1 MDEQRSTDRSRGFE
15 QNAGS
20 EQSAEFEQSIAP
32 ECNAQPELDALVH
45 LDVPAHLDEPAHPDA
60 PVHLDA
66 PGEFS
71 TSPEFS
77 TPSDKSAF
85 SHNAPL
91 AKPSPAS
98 SFTLGRPAPSFTVG
112 RSVLVLVTGLSAGFL
127 SGLFGVGGGV
137 LIVPALTLILGM
149 DQKRAAATSLVAII
163 PTAAAGS
170 VSYAMSGNV
179 SLIAMLILIAGA
191 LVGAQIGVLLL
202 HRLPERIL
210 PWIFVGFVAFVVISQ
225 RFHVPIRDS
234 VFELDW
240 YKGIVLLIVGL
251 FSGILSGLVGVGGG
265 SITVPGMEILVGA
278 GDLLARGTS
287 LLVIIPTA
295 ISGTIT
301 NSRHGVVDLKL
312 GLILGAIAALA
323 APVGTFAAA
332 QISPTLGE
340 LLFSCFLV
348 FVGVQ
353 TLMKARKKPAT
364 KGE

>member
-1 MDEQRSTDRSRGFE
+1 MDEQRSADRSRGFE

-32 ECNAQPELDALVH
+32 GCNAQPELDALVH
-45 LDVPAHLDEPAHPDA
+45 PGA

-66 PGEFS
+66 PGEFCA
-71 TSPEFS
+71 SPEFS
-77 TPSDKSAF
+77 TPSDKSTF

-91 AKPSPAS
+91 AKP
-98 SFTLGRPAPSFTVG
+98 RPAPSFTVG

-170 VSYAMSGNV
+170 ASYAMSGNV
-179 SLIAMLILIAGA
+179 SLVAMLILIAGA

-265 SITVPGMEILVGA
+265 SVIVPGMEILVGA

-364 KGE
+364 KGA

>member
-1 MDEQRSTDRSRGFE
+1 MDEQRSADRSRGFE
-15 QNAGS
+15 QNADS
-20 EQSAEFEQSIAP
+20 EQSAELEQSIAP

-45 LDVPAHLDEPAHPDA
+45 LDAPVHPGA

-66 PGEFS
+66 PGELCAP
-71 TSPEFS
+71 PEFS
-77 TPSDKSAF
+77 TPSDKSTF
-85 SHNAPL
+85 SHSTPL
-91 AKPSPAS
+91 AKPRPAS
-98 SFTLGRPAPSFTVG
+98 SFAIGRPAPSFSLG

-163 PTAAAGS
+163 PTAAAGA

-191 LVGAQIGVLLL
+191 LMGAQIGVLLL

-265 SITVPGMEILVGA
+265 SVIVPGMEILVGA

-301 NSRHGVVDLKL
+301 NARHGLVDLKL
-312 GLILGAIAALA
+312 GLVLGAIAALA

-332 QISPTLGE
+332 QIAPTLGE

>member
-1 MDEQRSTDRSRGFE
+1 M
-15 QNAGS
+15 
-20 EQSAEFEQSIAP
+20 
-32 ECNAQPELDALVH
+32 
-45 LDVPAHLDEPAHPDA
+45 
-60 PVHLDA
+60 
-66 PGEFS
+66 
-71 TSPEFS
+71 
-77 TPSDKSAF
+77 
-85 SHNAPL
+85 
-91 AKPSPAS
+91 
-98 SFTLGRPAPSFTVG
+98 GRPAPSFTVG
-112 RSVLVLVTGLSAGFL
+112 RSILVLVTGLSAGFL

-163 PTAAAGS
+163 PTAAAGA

-265 SITVPGMEILVGA
+265 SVIVPGMEILVGA

-301 NSRHGVVDLKL
+301 NARHGLVDLKL
-312 GLILGAIAALA
+312 GLVLGAIAALA

-332 QISPTLGE
+332 QIAPTLGE